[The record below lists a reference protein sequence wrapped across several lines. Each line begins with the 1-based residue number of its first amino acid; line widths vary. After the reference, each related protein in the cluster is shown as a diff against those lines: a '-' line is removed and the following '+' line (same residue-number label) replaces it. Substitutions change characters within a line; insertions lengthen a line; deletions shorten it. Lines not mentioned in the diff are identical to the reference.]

1 MVAGNTVYVSGCL
14 GMNIEGKIVP
24 GGILA
29 ETKQALHNMG
39 TVLKAAG
46 SSYEN
51 VLKTT
56 VFLNDIKDSI
66 VVNAEYKKGI

>member
-1 MVAGNTVYVSGCL
+1 
-14 GMNIEGKIVP
+14 MNLEGKIVS

-29 ETKQALHNMG
+29 ETKQALQNMG
-39 TVLKAAG
+39 AVLKAAG

-56 VFLNDIKDSI
+56 VFLNDMKDSV
-66 VVNAEYKKGI
+66 VVNAEYSKGI